1 MLIVNLPIITI
12 VFRFVLLQKKTTLV
26 KLIAA
31 AVVLIG
37 LLISLI
43 PVISGMDQD
52 SKEGNRKYLQQSRAS
67 QILWPL
73 CFMFGFVS
81 FIKYFMILFVGYD
94 VNNIEENVG
103 MFSLILDRIINFVY

>member
-1 MLIVNLPIITI
+1 
-12 VFRFVLLQKKTTLV
+12 V

-31 AVVLIG
+31 VVVLLG

-43 PVISGMDQD
+43 PVISGMDKD
-52 SKEGNRKYLQQSRAS
+52 SKEGNKLYLSQSRAS

-81 FIKYFMILFVGYD
+81 FLLRGGAAKVWFDILRTQK
-94 VNNIEENVG
+94 E
-103 MFSLILDRIINFVY
+103 